1 MNNDDRAQL
10 QMTHALLRIA
20 HFGEQLEIH
29 PIFPAPLRRRNKG
42 MGEIEEESTS
52 EKN

>member
-10 QMTHALLRIA
+10 QMTHALKRIA
-20 HFGEQLEIH
+20 HFDEHLEIH
-29 PIFPAPLRRRNKG
+29 PNFPAPSRRRNEG